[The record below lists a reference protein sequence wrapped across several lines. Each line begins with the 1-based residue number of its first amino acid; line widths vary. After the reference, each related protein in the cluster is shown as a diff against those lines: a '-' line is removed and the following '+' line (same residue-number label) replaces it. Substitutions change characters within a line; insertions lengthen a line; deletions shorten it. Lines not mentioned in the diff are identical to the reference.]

1 MQSAIELRGNA
12 IAKSIKEEITTQV
25 NKLKEANIYPKLAVV
40 SCSSDPAVLRYV
52 QSKKKTASSLGIEVV
67 HSELSPDVSQETLNE
82 TLQMLA
88 DDQSVHGIILEFP
101 LPSHIDSEQA
111 VLRMKPCKDVDGLH
125 PYNMGLLALGKED
138 SAILPATPQA
148 CIQLLETY
156 CPIKGK
162 KVAIVGRGRTV
173 GRPLASMLVNRGA
186 TVTICHTQ
194 TASLKDAL
202 KDCEIV
208 VAATGKP
215 KLLDGN
221 ILQPGQVVI
230 DAGIAELDGK
240 LCGDLDVTSTATILQ
255 AYTPVPG
262 GVGPVTTAFILKNLI
277 RAIEIQQQPSPDSL
291 WETPLQKFIA
301 QTASDRPTPGGGSV
315 ACVSASMGFG
325 LLLMALRI
333 SSKRKDIDESN
344 NIFALSSK
352 LEAMLESAKN
362 SAIEDIE
369 CFNEY
374 MSALSLPKST
384 DEEKNARKK
393 ALADATNKAIEVP
406 LNACANILEGL
417 HLAKDAAMFS
427 NRFVVSDVG
436 AGSSLLYGAIEAN
449 LWNILINAQS
459 LSEDRKAEFLEKI
472 ASTRRQA
479 QELFE
484 QVKELVASKIEQK

>member
-1 MQSAIELRGNA
+1 
-12 IAKSIKEEITTQV
+12 
-25 NKLKEANIYPKLAVV
+25 
-40 SCSSDPAVLRYV
+40 
-52 QSKKKTASSLGIEVV
+52 
-67 HSELSPDVSQETLNE
+67 
-82 TLQMLA
+82 
-88 DDQSVHGIILEFP
+88 
-101 LPSHIDSEQA
+101 
-111 VLRMKPCKDVDGLH
+111 
-125 PYNMGLLALGKED
+125 
-138 SAILPATPQA
+138 
-148 CIQLLETY
+148 
-156 CPIKGK
+156 
-162 KVAIVGRGRTV
+162 
-173 GRPLASMLVNRGA
+173 
-186 TVTICHTQ
+186 VTICHTQ

-374 MSALSLPKST
+374 MSALSLRKST